1 MNCSQARDRLP
12 GLLYGDLPAAE
23 AAAVEDH
30 LAGCPACRNEH
41 AALRGVRRA
50 LDALPAPPV
59 EVDLPRLYRAEAD
72 RRARQLRRWRR
83 AAVALA
89 GAAAV
94 LLLVVGLRLELRV
107 EAHQLVVRWGTPPP
121 APPPVARAE
130 ARPDRATQEQVQLLG
145 ELVHALAGDLEA
157 RDQRQRGEL
166 RRLQAQLERL
176 RWQSEQRWA
185 ATEDNVSALYTAH
198 FGPRE

>member
-12 GLLYGDLPAAE
+12 GLLYGDLPDAE
-23 AAAVEDH
+23 AAVVEDH
-30 LAGCPACRNEH
+30 LAGCPAWRNEH

-59 EVDLPRLYRAEAD
+59 GVDLPRLYRAEDD

-89 GAAAV
+89 VAAAV

-107 EAHQLVVRWGTPPP
+107 EAHQLVVRWGTPPA
-121 APPPVARAE
+121 APESPPVARAE

-157 RDQRQRGEL
+157 RDQR
-166 RRLQAQLERL
+166 
-176 RWQSEQRWA
+176 
-185 ATEDNVSALYTAH
+185 
-198 FGPRE
+198 